1 MKELQGSSKLFQL
14 FISKVHFLKK
24 QITQNSASAM
34 FSYPFACMQGVFAPV
49 IDLADLARLSKTKC
63 WLWAARP
70 RPGYGIFSDEIRDRV
85 KEAVGIL

>member
-1 MKELQGSSKLFQL
+1 MKELQGSSKRFQL

-24 QITQNSASAM
+24 KLLKIQLQQCLAILLHGK
-34 FSYPFACMQGVFAPV
+34 GVRTCYQ
-49 IDLADLARLSKTKC
+49 LCRLSRLSKTKC

-70 RPGYGIFSDEIRDRV
+70 RPGYGIFSDEIRNRV